1 MRPLPLPSLDRAL
14 GLLVALILTLSAVG
28 TAGAQDTPTPTPA
41 SDSELSSE
49 LPPPD
54 LPTSNVEGYTFD
66 IRSSLR
72 ADLEGVAREAAVYEL
87 VREEPTAESV
97 RTLADALGVEGDIE
111 DRGDGSFTASGNGE
125 LFVTLDLVQYSSV
138 ADVAE
143 GELPSD
149 EKAVN
154 EAKDWL
160 RSSTLLPPDI
170 GVGKVV
176 TRIDDANRL
185 IVAFSPAEPVNVLA
199 AYPSISIT
207 MAADGTVIEAS
218 VRWANIVRADVY
230 QLLEIEQAWQLIES
244 GQGFL
249 DPELDGAGLPA
260 GSDVAGRATFS
271 KIEIAYA
278 TSGPPGGRQ
287 YLQPVYVFSGR
298 VRVEGLE
305 DKTFPLKAYVPAL
318 ANSGAPVG

>member
-1 MRPLPLPSLDRAL
+1 MRLTPLASLERVLAIVMAL
-14 GLLVALILTLSAVG
+14 LLTTSAVG
-28 TAGAQDTPTPTPA
+28 TVQAQDTPTPV

-87 VREEPTAESV
+87 VRDEPTAASV
-97 RTLADALGVEGDIE
+97 EALAGALGVDGDVE

-160 RSSTLLPPDI
+160 RKSTLLPPDI
-170 GVGKVV
+170 GKGTVV
-176 TRIDDANRL
+176 TRIEEANRL
-185 IVAFSPAEPVNVLA
+185 IVGFSPAEPVNVLA
-199 AYPSISIT
+199 AYPSISVT
-207 MAADGTVIEAS
+207 MAADGTVLEAS

-249 DPELDGAGLPA
+249 DPELAEAGLPA
-260 GSDVAGRATFS
+260 GSDVTGRATFS
-271 KIEIAYA
+271 GIEIAYA

-298 VRVEGLE
+298 VRIEGLE
-305 DKTFPLKAYVPAL
+305 DRTFPLKAYVPAL